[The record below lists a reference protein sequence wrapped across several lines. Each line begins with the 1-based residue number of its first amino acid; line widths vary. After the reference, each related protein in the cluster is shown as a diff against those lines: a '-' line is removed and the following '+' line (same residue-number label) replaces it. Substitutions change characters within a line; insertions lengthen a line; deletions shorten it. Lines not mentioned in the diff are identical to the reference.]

1 MRQYISSI
9 IGTLAVLMAVN
20 AHANP
25 QQSNRTPLLVN
36 DEVKVWKTVIYPS
49 KEQILT
55 MHRHEHNRV
64 VIALD
69 SGKLKITD
77 NKGKV
82 HYLELQKDQAYF
94 LTKDIPGELHT
105 DENMSQHPINVV
117 VIELNK

>member
-1 MRQYISSI
+1 MPQYLSKILC
-9 IGTLAVLMAVN
+9 TLSLLIAVN
-20 AHANP
+20 ANADS
-25 QQSNRTPLLVN
+25 QQSNRMPLLAN

-64 VIALD
+64 VVALD

-82 HYLELQKDQAYF
+82 HYLELQKHQAYF
-94 LTKDIPGELHT
+94 LTKDVPGELHT
-105 DENMSQHPINVV
+105 DENVSPQPIKVV

>member
-25 QQSNRTPLLVN
+25 QQSNRTPLLAN